1 MEILL
6 DRSSGCNSR
15 RTFQAAPCANRQ
27 ILQFLTQQGNCLPK
41 PCGCQVIPVEQFRGS
56 LTIGRT
62 GSDRRQRWS
71 NDMSESEF
79 VEILRSSVNEL
90 LRWVGFGT
98 LTGLAAKAILP
109 GRDPGGAVSTMLTG
123 IAGSVIGCGTAMF
136 FWRDAS
142 IDPISVRGFF
152 AAVLGAFILL
162 FFYRL
167 LSGSFFRET
176 NDGEDR
182 WLHKFRRRV
191 KRRYIADDALRD
203 MA

>member
-1 MEILL
+1 MQQQK
-6 DRSSGCNSR
+6 GVPSR
-15 RTFQAAPCANRQ
+15 PRANRQ
-27 ILQFLTQQGNCLPK
+27 ILPFLTQQGNCLPK